1 MYLYKIYMYTE
12 VYPDRAETEAALSGV
27 LCCSI
32 FQIYGR
38 ELQTFGKESPVY
50 HIKQSFGNFINVVCT
65 FIRCNK
71 KITGMKKKIN
81 WNRVKPIIQ
90 QQLEY
95 S

>member
-1 MYLYKIYMYTE
+1 M
-12 VYPDRAETEAALSGV
+12 
-27 LCCSI
+27 
-32 FQIYGR
+32 
-38 ELQTFGKESPVY
+38 LQHFSDILKGNYRLLEKESPVY

-90 QQLEY
+90 QQHKY
-95 S
+95 SLKPADPHSNLYALV